1 MKPPALVVAVSRFRA
16 FVVSSVALAAL
27 ANVGLADEVKLA
39 TGETL
44 KGTIVSQDAATTVLD
59 HPVLGRLTIPAAHI
73 APPAPAPEPPPAW
86 KVKAELG
93 ASGTRGN
100 NDQSD
105 LHAAISALH
114 ETESG
119 RIKASAG
126 WATSETD
133 GDKTKDQ
140 KFVEGTYDFLFQDSP
155 WSAFATG
162 RLDWDEFQDWDRRA
176 SVGLGAGYE
185 VVKAKDVSLRLRAG
199 LAETREWGGSDPD
212 REDWRLEGLLGAEL
226 TWTLNDVHSIEA
238 KSTWYPDLEDAG
250 EYRLLSSASW
260 SIRLSRSSSISLK
273 LGVEDEYDTHNE
285 DPFEKNDFRYFV
297 ALLVE
302 F

>member
-1 MKPPALVVAVSRFRA
+1 MRTRTLAPCL
-16 FVVSSVALAAL
+16 LAAVACL
-27 ANVGLADEVKLA
+27 ASLAAAGRADEVKLA

-44 KGTIVSQDAATTVLD
+44 KGTIVSQDDHATVLD
-59 HPVLGRLTIPAAHI
+59 HPVLGRLTIPAAQI
-73 APPAPAPEPPPAW
+73 APPPPPAPPEPAW
-86 KVKAELG
+86 KVRAELG
-93 ASGTRGN
+93 ASGSTGN

-114 ETESG
+114 ATEDG
-119 RIKASAG
+119 RLKLGAG
-126 WATSETD
+126 WATAKTD

-140 KFVEGTYDFLFQDSP
+140 KYVEGTYDFLFRDSP
-155 WSAFATG
+155 WSVFATG

-185 VVKAKDVSLRLRAG
+185 AVKEKDMSLRLRAG
-199 LAETREWGGSDPD
+199 IAETREWGASDPD
-212 REDWRLEGLLGAEL
+212 RDSWRPEGLLGAEL
-226 TWTLNDVHSIEA
+226 TWTLNEIHSIEA
-238 KSTWYPDLEDAG
+238 KTTWYPDLQDSG
-250 EYRLLSSASW
+250 EYRLVSSASW
-260 SIRLSRSSSISLK
+260 SIRLSQSSSVSLK